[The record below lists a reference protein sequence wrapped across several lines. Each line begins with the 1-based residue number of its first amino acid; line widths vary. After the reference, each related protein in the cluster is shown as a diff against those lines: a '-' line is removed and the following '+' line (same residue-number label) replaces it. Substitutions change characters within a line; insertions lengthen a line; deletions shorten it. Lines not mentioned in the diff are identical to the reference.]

1 MKQAYAVG
9 EAAVKFAI
17 AGKNA
22 VMPTIVRTSD
32 SPYKWKIGEVALS
45 KVANVEKPMPKRYIS
60 KDGYG
65 ITAAGRRYLAPL
77 IQGEDYPAYK
87 AGMPKYVRMK
97 NLLVEKKLKGFKV
110 G

>member
-1 MKQAYAVG
+1 VG

-32 SPYKWKIGEVALS
+32 KPYRWKIGEVALS
-45 KVANVEKPMPKRYIS
+45 KVANVEKPMPKKYIT

-77 IQGEDYPAYK
+77 IQGEDYPSYK
-87 AGMPKYVRMK
+87 NGMPKYVRLK
-97 NLLVEKKLKGFKV
+97 NLLVAKKLPKFKID
-110 G
+110 